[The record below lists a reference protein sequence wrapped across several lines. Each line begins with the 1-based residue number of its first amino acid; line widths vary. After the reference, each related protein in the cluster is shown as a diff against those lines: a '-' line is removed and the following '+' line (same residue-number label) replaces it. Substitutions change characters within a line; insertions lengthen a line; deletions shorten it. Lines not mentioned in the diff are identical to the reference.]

1 MTKQERQSIISDIIE
16 KYEIGTQEELTE
28 KLHELGYEV
37 SQATVSRDINE
48 LNLIKG
54 EGSQK
59 KSKYIKPAAA
69 NKDMPPRIIEHFRQI
84 TLSID
89 YANNLIIVKTL
100 SGNGGAVGNAID
112 QMNIKEILGTVA
124 GDDTLLIIARST
136 ADAEKIVK
144 TLRTI

>member
-1 MTKQERQSIISDIIE
+1 MTKQERQNIISDLIE
-16 KYEIGTQEELTE
+16 RFEIGTQEDLTA
-28 KLHELGYEV
+28 KLREQGYDV

-48 LNLIKG
+48 LNLIKA
-54 EGSQK
+54 EGLSK

-69 NKDMPPRIIEHFRQI
+69 NRDMSPRIIEHFRHI
-84 TLSID
+84 TTSID

-100 SGNGGAVGNAID
+100 SGNGGAAGNAID
-112 QMNIKEILGTVA
+112 QMKIKEILGTVA